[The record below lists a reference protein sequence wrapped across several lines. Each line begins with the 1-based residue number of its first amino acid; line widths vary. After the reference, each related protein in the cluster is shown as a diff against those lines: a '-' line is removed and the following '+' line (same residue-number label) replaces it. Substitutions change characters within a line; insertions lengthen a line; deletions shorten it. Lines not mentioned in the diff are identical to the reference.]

1 MFFISKKIIRKNI
14 IMNYLFKKHSE
25 KLVGYLF
32 ILPALL
38 IVGLFGIFPVF
49 FAMYMSVHKW
59 KVFKGR
65 FLGLENYDRIL
76 GSISAFWLYVL
87 GLLLLIFSYWIW
99 SEFKDRFK
107 NKFYILISA
116 LVVLIIGI
124 YLININWGIMLREGD
139 EDYLKALIY
148 TLYYSFFTITS
159 QVFLGLIIAFALYQ
173 KLAGKQFFQMI
184 LLFPYITPAVM
195 GAAVFFLIFG
205 KADNSILNQ
214 MIGIFGFEPQMWL
227 FDKRPITEIIF
238 GVKIEG
244 ILAGPSLALVSA
256 IIYGNWAYTG
266 YYAIIL
272 LAGLS
277 IIPSD
282 LYEAA
287 KVEGASRWQTFINIT
302 VPLLMPIIFFL
313 MITGFINTFQA
324 FNSIFVMQTSSAGDT
339 MDVVTIEI
347 FDHFWGRVKWG
358 YAAAE
363 GIVLFVLLNVLAIS
377 QYVIFR
383 KRINYD

>member
-1 MFFISKKIIRKNI
+1 MNNFFR
-14 IMNYLFKKHSE
+14 KHSE
-25 KLVGYLF
+25 KLVGYSF
-32 ILPALL
+32 ITPAVL
-38 IVGLFGIFPVF
+38 IISLFGVFPVF
-49 FAMYMSVHKW
+49 FGMYMSLHKW

-65 FLGLENYDRIL
+65 FLGLENYERIL
-76 GSISAFWLYVL
+76 GSIPAFFIFIL
-87 GLLLLIFSYWIW
+87 GLLSLILSFWIW
-99 SEFKDRFK
+99 SEYKDK
-107 NKFYILISA
+107 LKQKIYVVISSLII
-116 LVVLIIGI
+116 LIIGL
-124 YLININWGIMLREGD
+124 YLINASWGVMVAKGD
-139 EDYLKALIY
+139 DDYLYSLIY
-148 TLYYSFFTITS
+148 TLYYSLFTI
-159 QVFLGLIIAFALYQ
+159 VFEVGLGLVIAFALYQ

-205 KADNSILNQ
+205 KAETSFLNQ
-214 MIGIFGFEPQMWL
+214 FVGLFGIEPQLWL
-227 FDKRPITEIIF
+227 FDKRPITEVLF
-238 GVKIEG
+238 GLKIDG
-244 ILAGPSLALVSA
+244 LFAGPSLALTSS
-256 IIYGNWAYTG
+256 IFYGIWSYTG

-287 KVEGASRWQTFINIT
+287 RVEGASRWQTFIKIT

-313 MITGFINTFQA
+313 MLTGFINTFQA

-347 FDHFWGRVKWG
+347 FDHFWGRVKYG

-363 GIVLFVLLNVLAIS
+363 GVILFILLNVLAIS

>member
-1 MFFISKKIIRKNI
+1 MNHFFQ
-14 IMNYLFKKHSE
+14 KHSD
-25 KLVGYLF
+25 KINGYLL
-32 ILPALL
+32 ITPAVL
-38 IVGLFGIFPVF
+38 IISLFGVFPVF
-49 FAMYMSVHKW
+49 FGMYMSVHKW

-65 FLGLENYDRIL
+65 FLGLENYERIL
-76 GSISAFWLYVL
+76 GSISAFWFFVL
-87 GLLLLIFSYWIW
+87 GLLLLILSFWVW

-107 NKFYILISA
+107 NKLLILLSSFII
-116 LVVLIIGI
+116 LLIGI
-124 YLININWGIMLREGD
+124 FLVNINWNVMIAEGD
-139 EDYLKALIY
+139 EDYLFSLIY
-148 TLYYSFFTITS
+148 TFYYSFFTIIFE
-159 QVFLGLIIAFALYQ
+159 VGLGLIIAFALYQ

-205 KADNSILNQ
+205 KAETSFLNKFV
-214 MIGIFGFEPQMWL
+214 GLFGVEPQLWL
-227 FDKRPITEIIF
+227 FDKRPITEVLF
-238 GVKIEG
+238 GVKING
-244 ILAGPSLALVSA
+244 FFAGPSLALMSS
-256 IIYGNWAYTG
+256 IFYGIWSYTG

-287 KVEGASRWQTFINIT
+287 KVEGATRWQTFIKIT
-302 VPLLMPIIFFL
+302 IPLLMPIIFFL
-313 MITGFINTFQA
+313 MLTGFINTFQA

-339 MDVVTIEI
+339 MDVVTVEI
-347 FDHFWGRVKWG
+347 FDHFWGRVKYG

-363 GIVLFVLLNVLAIS
+363 GVILFILLNVLAIS

-383 KRINYD
+383 KRLNYD

>member
-1 MFFISKKIIRKNI
+1 MNHFFQ
-14 IMNYLFKKHSE
+14 KHSD
-25 KLVGYLF
+25 KINGYLL
-32 ILPALL
+32 ITPAVL
-38 IVGLFGIFPVF
+38 IISLFGVFPVF
-49 FAMYMSVHKW
+49 FGMYMSVHKW

-65 FLGLENYDRIL
+65 FLGLENYERIL
-76 GSISAFWLYVL
+76 GSISAFWFFVL
-87 GLLLLIFSYWIW
+87 GLLLLILSFWVW

-107 NKFYILISA
+107 NKLLILFSSFII
-116 LVVLIIGI
+116 LLIGI
-124 YLININWGIMLREGD
+124 FLVNINWNVMIAEGD
-139 EDYLKALIY
+139 EDYLFSLIY
-148 TLYYSFFTITS
+148 TFYYSFFTIIFE
-159 QVFLGLIIAFALYQ
+159 VGLGLIIAFALYQ

-205 KADNSILNQ
+205 KAETSFLNKFV
-214 MIGIFGFEPQMWL
+214 GLFGVEPQLWL
-227 FDKRPITEIIF
+227 FDKRPITEVLF
-238 GVKIEG
+238 GVKING
-244 ILAGPSLALVSA
+244 FFAGPSLALMSS
-256 IIYGNWAYTG
+256 IFYGIWSYTG

-287 KVEGASRWQTFINIT
+287 KVEGATRWQTFIKIT

-313 MITGFINTFQA
+313 MLTGFINTFQA

-339 MDVVTIEI
+339 MDVVTVEI
-347 FDHFWGRVKWG
+347 FDHFWGRVKYG

-363 GIVLFVLLNVLAIS
+363 GVILFILLNVLAIS

-383 KRINYD
+383 KRLNYD

>member
-1 MFFISKKIIRKNI
+1 MSNFFR
-14 IMNYLFKKHSE
+14 KHSE
-25 KLVGYLF
+25 KVVGYSF
-32 ILPALL
+32 ITPAVF
-38 IVGLFGIFPVF
+38 IIGLFGVFPVF
-49 FAMYMSVHKW
+49 FGMYMSLHKW

-65 FLGLENYDRIL
+65 FLGFENYERIL
-76 GSISAFWLYVL
+76 GSIPAFFVFIL
-87 GLLLLIFSYWIW
+87 GLLILIFSYWVW
-99 SEFKDRFK
+99 SEFKDKFK
-107 NKFYILISA
+107 QKMY
-116 LVVLIIGI
+116 VVFSSLIILVIGL
-124 YLININWGIMLREGD
+124 YLINISWGIMVAKGD
-139 EDYLKALIY
+139 DNYLYSLIY
-148 TLYYSFFTITS
+148 TLYYSLFTIIFE
-159 QVFLGLIIAFALYQ
+159 VGLGLIIAFALYQ

-205 KADNSILNQ
+205 KAETSFLNQ
-214 MIGIFGFEPQMWL
+214 FIGLFGIEPQMWL
-227 FDKRPITEIIF
+227 FDKRPITEVLF
-238 GVKIEG
+238 GIKIDG
-244 ILAGPSLALVSA
+244 LFAGPSLALTSS
-256 IIYGNWAYTG
+256 IFYGIWSYTG

-287 KVEGASRWQTFINIT
+287 RVEGASRWQTFIKIT

-313 MITGFINTFQA
+313 MLTGFINTFQA

-347 FDHFWGRVKWG
+347 FDHFWGRVKYG

-363 GIVLFVLLNVLAIS
+363 GVILFILLNVLAIS

>member
-1 MFFISKKIIRKNI
+1 MNNFFR
-14 IMNYLFKKHSE
+14 KHSE
-25 KLVGYLF
+25 KVVGYSF
-32 ILPALL
+32 ITPAVF
-38 IVGLFGIFPVF
+38 IIGLFGVFPVF
-49 FAMYMSVHKW
+49 FGMYMSLHKW

-65 FLGLENYDRIL
+65 FLGFENYERIL
-76 GSISAFWLYVL
+76 GSLPAFFVFIL
-87 GLLLLIFSYWIW
+87 GLLILILSYWVW
-99 SEFKDRFK
+99 SEFKDKFK
-107 NKFYILISA
+107 QKMYIVFSS
-116 LVVLIIGI
+116 LIILVIGL
-124 YLININWGIMLREGD
+124 YLINISWGIMVSKGD
-139 EDYLKALIY
+139 DNYLYSLIY
-148 TLYYSFFTITS
+148 TLYYSLFTIIFE
-159 QVFLGLIIAFALYQ
+159 VGLGLVIAFALYQ

-205 KADNSILNQ
+205 KAETSFLNQ
-214 MIGIFGFEPQMWL
+214 FIGLFGIEPQMWL
-227 FDKRPITEIIF
+227 FDKRPITEVLF
-238 GVKIEG
+238 GIKIDG
-244 ILAGPSLALVSA
+244 LFAGPSLALTSS
-256 IIYGNWAYTG
+256 IFYGIWSYTG

-287 KVEGASRWQTFINIT
+287 RVEGASRWQTFIKIT

-313 MITGFINTFQA
+313 TLTGFINTFQA

-347 FDHFWGRVKWG
+347 FDHFWGRVKYG

-363 GIVLFVLLNVLAIS
+363 GVILFILLNVLAIS

>member
-1 MFFISKKIIRKNI
+1 M
-14 IMNYLFKKHSE
+14 MNFYKKHSE
-25 KLVGYLF
+25 KLIGYTF
-32 ILPALL
+32 ITPAVL
-38 IVGLFGIFPVF
+38 IISLFGVFPVF
-49 FAMYMSVHKW
+49 FGMYMSVHKW

-65 FLGLENYDRIL
+65 FLGFENYERIL
-76 GSISAFWLYVL
+76 GSLSAFWFFII
-87 GLLLLIFSYWIW
+87 GLLFLILSFWVW
-99 SEFKDRFK
+99 SEFKNKFK
-107 NKFYILISA
+107 NKLYVLISS
-116 LVVLIIGI
+116 VLIFIIGI
-124 YLININWGIMLREGD
+124 YLININWGIMISEGD
-139 EDYLKALIY
+139 DDYLYSLIY
-148 TLYYSFFTITS
+148 TLYYSLFTIIFE
-159 QVFLGLIIAFALYQ
+159 VGLGLVIAFALYQ

-205 KADNSILNQ
+205 KAETSFLNQ
-214 MIGIFGFEPQMWL
+214 FVGLFGIEPQLWL
-227 FDKRPITEIIF
+227 FDKRPITEVLF
-238 GVKIEG
+238 GVKIDG
-244 ILAGPSLALVSA
+244 LFAGPSLALTSS
-256 IIYGNWAYTG
+256 IFYGIWSYTG

-287 KVEGASRWQTFINIT
+287 KVEGASRWQTFVKIT
-302 VPLLMPIIFFL
+302 IPLLMPIIFFL
-313 MITGFINTFQA
+313 MLTGFINTFQA

-347 FDHFWGRVKWG
+347 FDHFWGRVKYG

-363 GIVLFVLLNVLAIS
+363 GVILFILLNVLAIS

>member
-1 MFFISKKIIRKNI
+1 MSNFFR
-14 IMNYLFKKHSE
+14 KHSE
-25 KLVGYLF
+25 KLVGYSF
-32 ILPALL
+32 ITPAVL
-38 IVGLFGIFPVF
+38 IISLFGVFPVF
-49 FAMYMSVHKW
+49 FGMYMSLHKW

-65 FLGLENYDRIL
+65 FLGLENYERIL
-76 GSISAFWLYVL
+76 GSIPAFFIFIL
-87 GLLLLIFSYWIW
+87 GLLALILSFWIW
-99 SEFKDRFK
+99 SEFKDK
-107 NKFYILISA
+107 LKQKLYVVISSLII
-116 LVVLIIGI
+116 LIIGL
-124 YLININWGIMLREGD
+124 YLINISWGVMIAKGD
-139 EDYLKALIY
+139 DDYLYSLIY
-148 TLYYSFFTITS
+148 TLYYSLFTIIFE
-159 QVFLGLIIAFALYQ
+159 VGLGLVIAFALYQ

-205 KADNSILNQ
+205 KAETSFLNQ
-214 MIGIFGFEPQMWL
+214 FVGLFGIEPQLWL
-227 FDKRPITEIIF
+227 FDKRPITEVLF
-238 GVKIEG
+238 GLKIEG
-244 ILAGPSLALVSA
+244 LFAGPSLALTSS
-256 IIYGNWAYTG
+256 IFYGIWSYTG

-287 KVEGASRWQTFINIT
+287 RVEGASRWQTFVKIT

-313 MITGFINTFQA
+313 MLTGFINTFQA

-347 FDHFWGRVKWG
+347 FDHFWGRVKYG

-363 GIVLFVLLNVLAIS
+363 GVILFILLNVLAIS

>member
-1 MFFISKKIIRKNI
+1 MNNFFR
-14 IMNYLFKKHSE
+14 KHSE
-25 KLVGYLF
+25 KVIGYSF
-32 ILPALL
+32 ITPAVF
-38 IVGLFGIFPVF
+38 IIGLFGVFPVF
-49 FAMYMSVHKW
+49 FGMYMSLHKW

-65 FLGLENYDRIL
+65 FLGFENYERIL
-76 GSISAFWLYVL
+76 GSIPAFFVFIL
-87 GLLLLIFSYWIW
+87 GLLILIFSYWVW
-99 SEFKDRFK
+99 SEFKDKFK
-107 NKFYILISA
+107 QKMY
-116 LVVLIIGI
+116 VVFSSLIILVIGL
-124 YLININWGIMLREGD
+124 YLINISWGIMISKGD
-139 EDYLKALIY
+139 DNYLYSLIY
-148 TLYYSFFTITS
+148 TLYYSLFTIIFE
-159 QVFLGLIIAFALYQ
+159 VGLGLVIAFALYQ

-205 KADNSILNQ
+205 KAETSFLNQ
-214 MIGIFGFEPQMWL
+214 FIGLFGIEPQLWL
-227 FDKRPITEIIF
+227 FDKRPITEVLF
-238 GVKIEG
+238 GIKIDG
-244 ILAGPSLALVSA
+244 LFAGPSLALTSS
-256 IIYGNWAYTG
+256 IFYGIWSYTG

-287 KVEGASRWQTFINIT
+287 RVEGASRWQTFIKIT

-313 MITGFINTFQA
+313 MLTGFINTFQA

-347 FDHFWGRVKWG
+347 FDHFWGRVKYG

-363 GIVLFVLLNVLAIS
+363 GVILFILLNVLAIS